1 MTIKMS
7 WAKEGDRLTCRW
19 AELEENVPR
28 NSNALP
34 SNLSW
39 LAGKPDAPYVT
50 SMPRG
55 FLRG

>member
-28 NSNALP
+28 NSNGVP

-39 LAGKPDAPYVT
+39 LAGKPDAPYFT
-50 SMPRG
+50 SREG
-55 FLRG
+55 